1 MTKKRQSAP
10 RGFTLIEV
18 LIAATISLI
27 VLSMAVVVGVQ
38 LQRRGYMEERTVETQ
53 NAARAARDLIA
64 SSVQRAGAGAGSLPL
79 AVGTNGA
86 GSTDLRYAVWPV
98 TNAQFTDGGFAQP
111 TGQYAGLTS
120 DALELWETDP
130 GVLIPLKTC
139 DGTSSPWVGN
149 KLCTSVAP
157 PNSMLGRVAA
167 VVAPEPS
174 SRTAVCLGVIG
185 TLDQAVNP
193 PGDRDYGLLWTPG
206 LPGNALPG
214 GHPCSSYPASTNG
227 TVWGAADIYLMPLTA
242 RSFRVNWTGGQPA
255 LELDPDGFT
264 GNQGYATVSREIEQL
279 KVRMG
284 VMNPEST
291 DGGVLYFPDPAAAR
305 PALDQCTHALCAP
318 LVTWDAGVAL
328 AGNDG
333 PGSARDE
340 LMKRVRM
347 VEVDITARSQRM
359 DVAGQTSADGGV
371 DSDGNLM
378 DGYKRRHTV
387 IRLAPRNFGYSGF

>member
-1 MTKKRQSAP
+1 MTQKRQSAP

-18 LIAATISLI
+18 LIATTISLI

-38 LQRRGYMEERTVETQ
+38 LQHRGFMEERTVETQ

-86 GSTDLRYAVWPV
+86 GAADLRYAVWPV
-98 TNAQFTDGGFAQP
+98 TNANFTDGGFSLP
-111 TGQYAGLTS
+111 TGRYANLAS
-120 DALELWETDP
+120 DVLEVWETDP

-139 DGTSSPWVGN
+139 DGTSSPWQGT

-157 PNSMLGRVAA
+157 PNSMLGRMAA

-174 SRTAVCLGVIG
+174 SRTSVCVGVVG
-185 TLDQAVNP
+185 ALDQAINP
-193 PGDRDYGLLWTPG
+193 PGDRDYGLDWTPG
-206 LPGNALPG
+206 MPGNALPG
-214 GHPCSSYPASTNG
+214 GHPCASYPASTNG

-242 RSFRVNWTGGQPA
+242 RSFRVNWTGDQPA
-255 LELDPDGFT
+255 LEMDPDGFA
-264 GNQGYATVSREIEQL
+264 GPQGYTVVSRDIEQI

-284 VMNPEST
+284 VVNPEVA
-291 DGGVLYFPDPAAAR
+291 GGAVLYFPDPVAAR
-305 PALDQCTHALCAP
+305 PALDTCTHATCAP
-318 LVTWDAGVAL
+318 LITWDAGSPV
-328 AGNDG
+328 AGNEG

-340 LMKRVRM
+340 LMKRVRL
-347 VEVDITARSQRM
+347 VEVEITARSQRM
-359 DVAGQTSADGGV
+359 DTSGQTSDGGV
-371 DSDGNLM
+371 DADGNLM
-378 DGYKRRHTV
+378 DGFKRRHTV

>member
-10 RGFTLIEV
+10 RGFTLVEV
-18 LIAATISLI
+18 LIASTISLI

-38 LQRRGYMEERTVETQ
+38 LQHRGYMEERTVETQ
-53 NAARAARDLIA
+53 NAARAARDMIA
-64 SSVQRAGAGAGSLPL
+64 SSIQRAGAGAGSLPL

-86 GSTDLRYAVWPV
+86 GTVDLRYAVWPV
-98 TNAQFTDGGFAQP
+98 TNANFTDGGFAQP
-111 TGQYAGLTS
+111 TGRYAGLTS
-120 DALELWETDP
+120 DVLEIWETDP

-139 DGTSSPWVGN
+139 DGTSSPWQGT

-157 PNSMLGRVAA
+157 PASVLGRMAA

-174 SRTAVCLGVIG
+174 ARTAVCVGVIG
-185 TLDQAVNP
+185 ALDQTINP
-193 PGDRDYGLLWTPG
+193 PGDRDYGLEWTPG
-206 LPGNALPG
+206 MPGNALPG
-214 GHPCSSYPASTNG
+214 GHPCASYPASTNG

-255 LELDPDGFT
+255 LEMDPDGFA
-264 GNQGYATVSREIEQL
+264 GNQGYTVVSRDIEQI

-284 VMNPEST
+284 VVNPDSPASA
-291 DGGVLYFPDPAAAR
+291 VLYFPDPVAAR
-305 PALDQCTHALCAP
+305 PALDQCTHANCAP
-318 LVTWDAGVAL
+318 LIAWDAGAPV
-328 AGNDG
+328 AGNEG

-340 LMKRVRM
+340 MMKRVRV
-347 VEVDITARSQRM
+347 VEVEITARSQRM
-359 DVAGQTSADGGV
+359 DVSGQTSDGGV
-371 DSDGNLM
+371 DEDGNLM